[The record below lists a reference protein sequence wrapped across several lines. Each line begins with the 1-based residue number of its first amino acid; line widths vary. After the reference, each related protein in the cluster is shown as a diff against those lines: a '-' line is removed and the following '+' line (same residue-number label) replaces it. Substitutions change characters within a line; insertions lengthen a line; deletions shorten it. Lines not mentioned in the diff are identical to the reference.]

1 MVKVFEQRYHLTD
14 ADPAIT
20 AADGTADVW
29 SDIFKWQCPQGVT
42 LLLKPTDTFSAYI
55 DATGE
60 ITAPAAQIKVEWRD
74 ASEQDKRPILGP
86 AMYTRVT
93 EFQDEEL
100 KAHINV
106 PSEGLPVQPRQW
118 LVVMVHDDGT
128 VLETNSFFDLF
139 TTRIRESV
147 V

>member
-1 MVKVFEQRYHLTD
+1 MGKVFEQRYHLTD
-14 ADPAIT
+14 ADAAIT
-20 AADGTADVW
+20 AADGTADTW

-42 LLLKPTDTFSAYI
+42 LLLKPSDTFSAYI

-60 ITAPAAQIKVEWRD
+60 IAAPNAEIKVEKRS
-74 ASEQDKRPILGP
+74 ASEQDKRTILGP

-93 EFQDEEL
+93 EFQDEDL

-106 PSEGLPVQPRQW
+106 PSEGLLVEPREW
-118 LVVMVHDDGT
+118 LVVMVKDDGT
-128 VLETNSFFDLF
+128 VLEANSFFDLF